1 MNQAKVLNSEKKGK
15 TEDNSD
21 YESDAYEPKEKRRKE
36 EEGRFGDDQRKKKLE
51 EGQRYKM

>member
-1 MNQAKVLNSEKKGK
+1 MLNSEKKDK

-36 EEGRFGDDQRKKKLE
+36 ERKFGDDQKKKKLE
-51 EGQRYKM
+51 EGQKYKM